1 MNITADMQAAWE
13 HISKDIE
20 RVKIGVHGLKYS
32 KDVEDQELIAGVL
45 NSIEAMKLALEF
57 ALTGTITK
65 KKQEEIH
72 VRESA

>member
-32 KDVEDQELIAGVL
+32 KDVEDQELISGVL
-45 NSIEAMKLALEF
+45 NSIEAMKIALEF
-57 ALTGTITK
+57 ALTGNITK
-65 KKQEEIH
+65 KQSEEIH
-72 VRESA
+72 VREIA